1 MPRRN
6 LDPSLPM
13 RWAQCY
19 LTLHTA
25 HRSLSRIP
33 ADQYRR
39 RYLVSE
45 RLLAK
50 RREVCPFDEAT
61 AILAILAKALVAFVL
76 SFNSWALC
84 ALAGLLDAQRTTPP
98 RQRTAPPVHPFA
110 LAAAIWLHILLPDS
124 DPYGENCY

>member
-1 MPRRN
+1 MGAMLSNVAYR
-6 LDPSLPM
+6 PSKAFQP
-13 RWAQCY
+13 
-19 LTLHTA
+19 TNTGF
-25 HRSLSRIP
+25 P
-33 ADQYRR
+33 AG

-61 AILAILAKALVAFVL
+61 AILAILAKALVAFVR

-110 LAAAIWLHILLPDS
+110 LAAAIWLHILLPDTVMLLL
-124 DPYGENCY
+124 PIVA

>member
-1 MPRRN
+1 MLSNVAYR
-6 LDPSLPM
+6 PSKSFQLTNTG
-13 RWAQCY
+13 RY
-19 LTLHTA
+19 LV
-25 HRSLSRIP
+25 
-33 ADQYRR
+33 QY

-61 AILAILAKALVAFVL
+61 AILAILAKALVASVL

-98 RQRTAPPVHPFA
+98 RHRAAPAVHPFA